1 VCTGCGRSH
10 SPRTGPDVTVTD
22 GGVVPFAVQG
32 GGHRMRISWI
42 ELVVW
47 ALAVIAAVG
56 VLLVAGL
63 WVVNHF

>member
-1 VCTGCGRSH
+1 
-10 SPRTGPDVTVTD
+10 
-22 GGVVPFAVQG
+22 
-32 GGHRMRISWI
+32 MRISWI